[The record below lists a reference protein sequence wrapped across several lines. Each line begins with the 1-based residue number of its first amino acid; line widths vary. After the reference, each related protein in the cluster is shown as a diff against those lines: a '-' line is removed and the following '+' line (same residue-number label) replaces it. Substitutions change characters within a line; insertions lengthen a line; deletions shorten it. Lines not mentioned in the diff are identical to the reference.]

1 MTDGRPRP
9 LVIFGTGSLAQLAH
23 FYFTHDSDRPIA
35 GFTADSSHI
44 AEPRYQ
50 GLPLVPA
57 QTLETHFP
65 PDAFDLFVAIGY
77 SGLNVHRADRCAEA
91 IARGYTLA
99 TYVSSRATIWPD
111 LRIGHNCLIMEGC
124 VIQPFVTIGDGAI
137 ICCNSV
143 ISHHSRI
150 GEHCFISAQATVAG
164 GVTIGANCFIG
175 VGATIRNDLTV
186 GSNCIVGAGTLILA
200 DAVDGS
206 AYMQTGTPVS
216 GIPSRR
222 LRSLL

>member
-1 MTDGRPRP
+1 MTAERSRP

-23 FYFTHDSDRPIA
+23 FYFTHDSDRSVA
-35 GFTADSSHI
+35 GFTADSGHI
-44 AEPRYQ
+44 VEPRCQ
-50 GLPLVPA
+50 GLPLVPT

-65 PDAFDLFVAIGY
+65 PDAYDLFVAIGY
-77 SGLNVHRADRCAEA
+77 SGLNVHRAERCAEV
-91 IARGYTLA
+91 IARGYKLA
-99 TYVSSRATIWPD
+99 TYVSSRATVWSD
-111 LRIGHNCLIMEGC
+111 LRIGHNCLVMEGS
-124 VIQPFVTIGDGAI
+124 VIQPVVSIGNGTI

-150 GEHCFISAQATVAG
+150 GDHCFVSAQATVAG
-164 GVTIGANCFIG
+164 RVTIGANCFVG

-186 GSNCIVGAGTLILA
+186 GSNCIIGAGTLILEDTA
-200 DAVDGS
+200 DGS
-206 AYMQTGTPVS
+206 AYLQAGTPAS